1 MCELNNL
8 NKILSKNIK
17 DARLEKL
24 MPKSLVSEGSN
35 ISYATFIKIEDGKK
49 NITVMELAKLAKF
62 MGIDISKLL
71 EGII

>member
-24 MPKSLVSEGSN
+24 MPKSLVSKGSN
-35 ISYATFIKIEDGKK
+35 ISYATFIKIEGGKK